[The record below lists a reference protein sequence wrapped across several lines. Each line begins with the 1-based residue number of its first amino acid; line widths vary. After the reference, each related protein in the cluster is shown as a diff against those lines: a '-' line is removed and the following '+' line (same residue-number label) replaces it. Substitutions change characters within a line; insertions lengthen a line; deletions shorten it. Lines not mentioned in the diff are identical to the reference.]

1 MLYRVETIEERTVFF
16 EPRFFEAASPEDAEQ
31 RAINDTPSD
40 DDIRHVQLD
49 DVRYI
54 ITPA

>member
-40 DDIRHVQLD
+40 DDIRYVQLD

-54 ITPA
+54 ITLA